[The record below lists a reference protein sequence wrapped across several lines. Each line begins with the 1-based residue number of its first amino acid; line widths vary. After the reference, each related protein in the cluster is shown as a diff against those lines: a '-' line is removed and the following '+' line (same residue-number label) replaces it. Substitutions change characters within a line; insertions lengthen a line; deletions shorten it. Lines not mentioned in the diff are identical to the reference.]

1 MASYILPPLYAAFI
15 WWFSTGAVLLLV
27 GLSKRFD
34 VWRLIVAASLLVVSL
49 YGLAASSNDASASG
63 AYIAFTCTILLWGA
77 QEIAFLTGWVTGPRA
92 VACPPDARGMRR
104 LGLAIQAILYHE
116 LMLLACGAAIA
127 FLTWA
132 NANQVGLWTFA
143 TLWVLRQSSKIN
155 LFLGVPVTNEELMPD
170 AVSFLKS
177 FFARRSVSAFFP
189 LSVTVATSIL
199 VLMVQRLTDGSIS
212 PFEVAALALVSAL
225 FALGILEHWFML
237 LPLPAIALWGW
248 GTKPAPS
255 QIDEVA
261 AVGMPAS
268 PAPMKATSSTVGN
281 AKAYQPQIVALSRVR
296 SDATQP
302 KASQQCARQRLED
315 QFRKSFLEE
324 NARTAINP
332 VLRNLDAEPVATVNG
347 RTS

>member
-34 VWRLIVAASLLVVSL
+34 VLRLLIAATLLIVSLF
-49 YGLAASSNDASASG
+49 GLAASSGDASASG

-77 QEIAFLTGWVTGPRA
+77 QEIVFLTGWVTGPRA

-104 LGLAIQAILYHE
+104 FSLAIQAILYHE
-116 LMLLACGAAIA
+116 ILLLACGAAIA
-127 FLTWA
+127 LLTWTS
-132 NANQVGLWTFA
+132 ANQVGLWTFA
-143 TLWVLRQSSKIN
+143 TLWALRQSSKIN

-189 LSVTVATSIL
+189 LSVTIATSVL
-199 VLMVQRLTDGSIS
+199 VLMVQRLSDGSIS
-212 PFEVAALALVSAL
+212 AFETAGLALVSAL
-225 FALGILEHWFML
+225 FALGVLEHWFML

-248 GTKPAPS
+248 GTKPTRP
-255 QIDEVA
+255 QINEIA
-261 AVGMPAS
+261 AVDMPAS
-268 PAPMKATSSTVGN
+268 AAPMKAAGSTVSN
-281 AKAYQPQIVALSRVR
+281 AKAYQPQIVALSSVR

-324 NARTAINP
+324 NARTAMNP